1 MTSLYQIWSIDG
13 SSYATAAPY
22 LAHLSSDAP
31 APANFEAWFVSHIFM
46 GHYSAYYLTK
56 LLEIVPS
63 SEIRLRNDGLIA
75 MYNVIRGINITFN
88 AIAKQRGIAVPPH
101 PDLAV
106 DWEDEA
112 GADYN
117 ALHAVVAT
125 YGLKSTV
132 DYMEYT
138 IGLIQDAE
146 KYHWTSL
153 VTPVSVSTDLFLE
166 SAKAE
171 TGPAVTGSMVRE
183 AMTDNHMTGPAR
195 VLDEELMRI
204 RGNAEESGW
213 REEEARKCTEGHL
226 KYVEEFFTQGS

>member
-1 MTSLYQIWSIDG
+1 MSSLYQIWSIDG

-22 LAHLSSDAP
+22 FAHLSSDAP
-31 APANFEAWFVSHIFM
+31 APANFEAWFVSHILM

-63 SEIRLRNDGLIA
+63 SEARLRNEGLIA
-75 MYNVIRGINITFN
+75 MYNVVRGINVTFN

-106 DWEDEA
+106 DWKDEA
-112 GADYN
+112 RADYN
-117 ALHAVVAT
+117 ALYAVVAT
-125 YGLKSTV
+125 NGLKSTI

-138 IGLIQDAE
+138 IGLIQDE

-153 VTPVSVSTDLFLE
+153 VTPVSVWTDLCLE

-171 TGPAVTGSMVRE
+171 TGPAVTGTMLRK
-183 AMTDNHMTGPAR
+183 AMTDNNMAGPAR

-226 KYVEEFFTQGS
+226 KYVEEFFKHGS